1 MVRAHQRESTMAE
14 RDPTFGG
21 RLKELRQAAGWTQ
34 YELGVRS
41 GVQPNTIARLEQGK
55 AGPTW
60 ATVRALANALGI
72 SVAAFEEPP
81 AKRRRR
87 KGPGHP
93 RKD

>member
-1 MVRAHQRESTMAE
+1 MTRVHQRESTMAE
-14 RDPTFGG
+14 KDPAFAG

-60 ATVRALANALGI
+60 ATVRALAKALG
-72 SVAAFEEPP
+72 VTPNDFMRP
-81 AKRRRR
+81 AKRS
-87 KGPGHP
+87 
-93 RKD
+93 